1 MKKYALH
8 LLLILSVPVW
18 LMFAASAQESGASGT
33 NGDTSA
39 AERRDSGK
47 EDAASEKAVA
57 PSDRDGSTAPA
68 GDTDAAKKKAA
79 RQAGKK
85 KKTERKTAPAEGEAP
100 KETEQET
107 APDDGTGEN
116 LLLVDHERIKY
127 DRIPGITIKAEDS
140 GQESIVNVPDDKI
153 SGQEKKKKEG
163 EGIFGKNTRAIAGWG
178 IVILIF
184 ILFVI
189 YSKTRSRKSK
199 RRVVRTVP
207 KR

>member
-1 MKKYALH
+1 MKRYALH
-8 LLLILSVPVW
+8 LLLILTVPVW
-18 LMFAASAQESGASGT
+18 LMISAAAQEGGASGANT
-33 NGDTSA
+33 DATGV
-39 AERRDSGK
+39 ERRDGGQ
-47 EDAASEKAVA
+47 EGAAAEKNVA
-57 PSDRDGSTAPA
+57 PLDNPDGSA
-68 GDTDAAKKKAA
+68 DTAKKKAVRA
-79 RQAGKK
+79 AEKK
-85 KKTERKTAPAEGEAP
+85 KKTARKPAPAEGEAP
-100 KETEQET
+100 TEPELET

-116 LLLVDHERIKY
+116 LLLVDHEKIKY
-127 DRIPGITIKAEDS
+127 DRIPGITIKADND
-140 GQESIVNVPDDKI
+140 GQESIVNIPDDKI
-153 SGQEKKKKEG
+153 SGEEKKKKES